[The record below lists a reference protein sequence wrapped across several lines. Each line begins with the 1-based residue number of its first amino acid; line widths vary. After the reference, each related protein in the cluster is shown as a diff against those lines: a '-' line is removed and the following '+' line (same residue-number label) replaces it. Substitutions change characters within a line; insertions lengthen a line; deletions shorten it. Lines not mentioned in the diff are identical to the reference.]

1 MKYIHTDAAPQPAGH
16 YSQAVVY
23 GGVVYVAGMLG
34 HDPENPDKD
43 LGGPGEQARQALR
56 NVEKVLQ
63 AAGSGLDCVVRME
76 IFVSDVEYWG
86 PVNEVYTEVMGD
98 HKPARAIV
106 PVKRFRDP
114 YLLEI
119 VATAALGR

>member
-1 MKYIHTDAAPQPAGH
+1 MKFIHTDDAPRPAGH

-34 HDPENPDKD
+34 HDPENPDAP
-43 LGGPGEQARQALR
+43 LGGPAEQARQALR
-56 NVEKVLQ
+56 NVESVLRE
-63 AAGSGLDCVVRME
+63 AGSDLSCVVRMT
-76 IFVSDVEYWG
+76 IYVSDIEHWS
-86 PVNEVYTEVMGD
+86 PVNEVYAEVMGD

-119 VATAALGR
+119 VATASLGG

>member
-1 MKYIHTDAAPQPAGH
+1 MKFIHTDAAPQPAGH

-34 HDPENPDKD
+34 YDPADPEADI
-43 LGGPGEQARQALR
+43 GGPAEQARQALR
-56 NVEKVLQ
+56 NVQNVLE
-63 AAGSGLDCVVRME
+63 AAGSSLKSVVRME
-76 IFVSDVEYWG
+76 IFVSDVEHWG
-86 PVNEVYTEVMGD
+86 PVNEVYAEVMGD

-114 YLLEI
+114 FLLEI